1 MIGSVLEVLETLR
14 LDLTSLGATLAYIAL
29 AYATIGQAMS
39 ARNRYEDMV
48 ISFER
53 NKIESAK
60 KARDQAEKDF
70 HNWYGSLLF
79 ITSGAEIIGIFIWI
93 AFLLYFKSWS
103 GLLNI
108 SLPSLVLI
116 IVHAFVVTTYKVET
130 DSIFNR
136 KARYRWFLPWQFLK
150 AQIPDADSKK

>member
-103 GLLNI
+103 GLLN
-108 SLPSLVLI
+108 
-116 IVHAFVVTTYKVET
+116 VHAFVVTTYKVET